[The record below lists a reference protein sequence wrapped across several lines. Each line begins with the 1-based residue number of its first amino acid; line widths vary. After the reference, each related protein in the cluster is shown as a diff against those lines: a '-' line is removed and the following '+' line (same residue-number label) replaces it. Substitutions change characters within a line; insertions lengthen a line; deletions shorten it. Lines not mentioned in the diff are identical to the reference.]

1 MATILELAQK
11 MQRGEVPPPPIGRLL
26 GFVLKVIE
34 PGRAVF
40 EMEADERHHNPM
52 GTLHGGVYCD
62 LADAAM
68 GYAYA
73 ATLGEGETFT
83 TIELK
88 INFLRAVRQGTL
100 TAEARVV
107 KAGSALGYVECD
119 VKDQAGKLVA
129 RAASTCMKLRRPPP
143 RRSLRAVSA
152 IAAMGATMANQM
164 RWKLVAC
171 TIMLSVVVL
180 GGVVV
185 YGRIGEHRPGGSPI
199 DVIRNKEYNGC
210 MVTLRRTP
218 GESPEVSGPHRAD
231 ASGVSTAVAR
241 LRTGL

>member
-1 MATILELAQK
+1 MATIVELARK
-11 MQRGEVPPPPIGRLL
+11 MQRGEAPPPPIGRLL
-26 GFVLKVIE
+26 GFVLKEIE

-88 INFLRAVRQGTL
+88 INFLRAVRKATL

-107 KAGSALGYVECD
+107 KAGSTLGYVECD
-119 VKDQAGKLVA
+119 VTDHTGRLLA
-129 RAASTCMKLRRPPP
+129 RAASTCIKLNLE
-143 RRSLRAVSA
+143 S
-152 IAAMGATMANQM
+152 
-164 RWKLVAC
+164 K
-171 TIMLSVVVL
+171 
-180 GGVVV
+180 
-185 YGRIGEHRPGGSPI
+185 PGTS
-199 DVIRNKEYNGC
+199 
-210 MVTLRRTP
+210 
-218 GESPEVSGPHRAD
+218 
-231 ASGVSTAVAR
+231 
-241 LRTGL
+241 